1 MGDFK
6 YLPAITGKMKPNQ
19 IHNTAMG
26 TILLEK
32 NVDVFFRDAAFT
44 EMRFIGIKVGTGD
57 KQLTGTIKEFLI
69 DDLGYSVDWTLDVDY
84 VVKDAGGNVVYE
96 SDKLT
101 KNHTA
106 KFANA
111 FVALNNQIKDN
122 IESLVKDPAFAKVI
136 ATDTA
141 PAAAPVAAAPAPA
154 PVATPAAAPAPA
166 PAH

>member
-6 YLPAITGKMKPNQ
+6 YQPAIDGKVKPNV

-26 TILLEK
+26 TVLLEK
-32 NVDVFFRDAAFT
+32 NVDVFFRDALFT
-44 EMRFIGIKVGTGD
+44 ELRFVGIKVGTGD
-57 KQLTGTIKEFLI
+57 RQLTGTIKQFLI

-84 VVKDAGGNVVYE
+84 IVKDASGKAIYE

-111 FVALNNQIKDN
+111 FVALDNQIKDN
-122 IESLVKDPAFAKVI
+122 IEMLVKDPDFIKAI
-136 ATDTA
+136 AVDTTASAPPAPPAAPVPPTAPA
-141 PAAAPVAAAPAPA
+141 PAAA
-154 PVATPAAAPAPA
+154 
-166 PAH
+166 HS